1 MLLNL
6 TEHSP
11 SERAVFKKPWYL
23 CQERRREGDLFFT
36 TSLHSSFGTTGLL
49 RMLTST
55 SPPWW
60 SREERRRL
68 QQRLEL
74 EEEGRVSAVVNHPRQ
89 RGRKEREVCGVWCG
103 GDVWICIVTYCVG
116 VSFYTLPG

>member
-1 MLLNL
+1 
-6 TEHSP
+6 
-11 SERAVFKKPWYL
+11 
-23 CQERRREGDLFFT
+23 
-36 TSLHSSFGTTGLL
+36 
-49 RMLTST
+49 MLTST

-89 RGRKEREVCGVWCG
+89 RGRKEREVCGVGEMCG
-103 GDVWICIVTYCVG
+103 SVLSHTVWGCLFTHWLGKNYNFRIRYKVECAYLHTMSSRDEALEEPHTFSPSQLLIRE
-116 VSFYTLPG
+116 SK